1 MGVLLAYFSPDISSE
16 LRLYRYQDLV
26 FMMLSIER
34 NQLKVCRHTSEW
46 IDRYQDSANIGVY
59 FRVRPPLL
67 EIVIDAF
74 VADRGE

>member
-1 MGVLLAYFSPDISSE
+1 MGKK
-16 LRLYRYQDLV
+16 
-26 FMMLSIER
+26 
-34 NQLKVCRHTSEW
+34 QLKVCRHTSER
-46 IDRYQDSANIGVY
+46 INRYQDIANISVY